1 MKAPTFAFDA
11 VKCLAIVSDSH
22 GLLRDSVMAALQDV
36 DLIIHAGDLGSRG
49 LLERLETVAPVIA
62 VRGNVDEELI
72 DLPLTETVSVND
84 HLIYVLHDLG
94 QLDLD
99 PVIAGIEII
108 VYGHSHQPRID
119 RRRDVL
125 YVNPGSIGPRRF
137 RLPISMAKVT
147 FDRRELEVRLIDLN
161 PDIELRA
168 KTIKNKGQQE

>member
-1 MKAPTFAFDA
+1 MKAPTFAFDSIN
-11 VKCLAIVSDSH
+11 CLAIVSDSH
-22 GLLRDSVMAALQDV
+22 GLLRDSVTDALQDV

-49 LLERLETVAPVIA
+49 LLERLEAVAPVIA
-62 VRGNVDEELI
+62 VRGNVDKELI
-72 DLPLTETVSVND
+72 DLPLTQTVSVNE

-99 PVIAGIEII
+99 PAIAGIEMI
-108 VYGHSHQPRID
+108 VHGHSHQPRIE

-147 FDRRELEVRLIDLN
+147 FDRQELAVRLIDFN
-161 PDIELRA
+161 PAAELRA
-168 KTIKNKGQQE
+168 KTVGNKGLQE